1 MTITL
6 SVTRGTTG
14 IDSRRRRTVVRPC
27 RCRRR
32 RVGPERSPS
41 FSVDFG
47 SGLAFL
53 GWSDFLRAVV
63 FAAEALVGDLGGRS
77 SPFASAASA
86 VSLAGLALLR
96 PRPPRERRRRV
107 PVVGAVDPSA

>member
-32 RVGPERSPS
+32 RVGAERSPS
-41 FSVDFG
+41 FPVDFG
-47 SGLAFL
+47 SALAFL
-53 GWSDFLRAVV
+53 GWSAFLRAVV
-63 FAAEALVGDLGGRS
+63 FAAEALVEGFGGRS
-77 SPFASAASA
+77 PRFSSAASVVSA
-86 VSLAGLALLR
+86 VGLVLLR

-107 PVVGAVDPSA
+107 PVVAAVDPSA